1 MVGCSSCAVWI
12 TVGAMVFD
20 FRYKNV
26 EGKWKA
32 SGHCKGSTRDAAF
45 NALEQKN
52 GGMPEGRYMS
62 RPRDGHAKDWDL
74 FSWPRAVSPSPQQR
88 PPSGSAL

>member
-1 MVGCSSCAVWI
+1 
-12 TVGAMVFD
+12 MVFD
-20 FRYKNV
+20 FRHKND

-32 SGHCKGSTRDAAF
+32 SGHCKGDTRDAAF
-45 NALEQKN
+45 ETLERKS

-74 FSWPRAVSPSPQQR
+74 FTWPPADSLATASQSQL
-88 PPSGSAL
+88 SETL

>member
-1 MVGCSSCAVWI
+1 MRPARLRTA

-20 FRYKNV
+20 FRHKNV

-45 NALEQKN
+45 SALEQKN

-88 PPSGSAL
+88 PPSGRAL

>member
-1 MVGCSSCAVWI
+1 
-12 TVGAMVFD
+12 MVFD

-32 SGHCKGSTRDAAF
+32 SGHFKGASRDAAF
-45 NALEQKN
+45 DALEQKN

-74 FSWPRAVSPSPQQR
+74 FNWPRAA
-88 PPSGSAL
+88 SAPARAANALRRRVK